1 MKKLMMIT
9 LCLLLTAGLMLSV
22 SASEPKVVL
31 ASGAQFTPGST
42 LTVNIQAMTDMDAR
56 IYNAYLEG
64 TVQYQWHSGNDPI
77 PGATKVSYT
86 IQSGDKSVFV
96 VVTCDDLVLT
106 STRYLVTSAGIVVTR
121 KTTTPTTVKPTT
133 KTSTTKAP
141 TVAST
146 TLATGQDR
154 RVAPSD
160 APVVTPSTDHTTVPT
175 TIPAAIATTVP
186 TVAPATA
193 PTQEP
198 ATHAS
203 SSALENGAVQTPQES
218 PTEQTAEE
226 FPWWTVILVG
236 AVAVAIIAVAAI
248 ATRKKK

>member
-106 STRYLVTSAGIVVTR
+106 GTRYLVTSAGIVVTR

-133 KTSTTKAP
+133 KTSTTKAT
-141 TVAST
+141 TVAAT
-146 TLATGQDR
+146 TQATGRDQ

-175 TIPAAIATTVP
+175 TIPAAIATTV
-186 TVAPATA
+186 

>member
-1 MKKLMMIT
+1 MKKWMMIT

-77 PGATKVSYT
+77 PGATKASYT

-141 TVAST
+141 TVAAT
-146 TLATGQDR
+146 TQATGRDQ

-175 TIPAAIATTVP
+175 TIPAAIATTV
-186 TVAPATA
+186 

>member
-64 TVQYQWHSGNDPI
+64 TVKYQWHSGNDPI
-77 PGATKVSYT
+77 PGATKASYT

-141 TVAST
+141 TVAAT
-146 TLATGQDR
+146 TQATGQDQ

-175 TIPAAIATTVP
+175 TIPAAIATTV
-186 TVAPATA
+186 